1 MQVCPGVQELVKNLE
16 QQNDGFINGLL
27 TGNAEVTGLL
37 KTRLAGFEE
46 RVFKA
51 CAFGC
56 QASDRT
62 HLPPLAIQSLATAL
76 SEEDVFPH
84 SAVIVGDT
92 VRDILCAHAHG
103 LPCIAVGTGGTSL
116 EVLQEH
122 IQSPWDRVF
131 DDLRDTEE
139 VMRHLQW
146 LVDHCPPNDL
156 CTKGSGRAVPSG
168 QDGES

>member
-1 MQVCPGVQELVKNLE
+1 MGTCICVGSCVSFFFVFFSVCALLGAGHPVPGYGPLRRGCVPSQRGDRWRYCARYIVCSCAWLVTAIPLVSLLGCSTAKSSYNL
-16 QQNDGFINGLL
+16 GCVCVFSPP
-27 TGNAEVTGLL
+27 
-37 KTRLAGFEE
+37 AG
-46 RVFKA
+46 A
-51 CAFGC
+51 A
-56 QASDRT
+56 
-62 HLPPLAIQSLATAL
+62 
-76 SEEDVFPH
+76 
-84 SAVIVGDT
+84 
-92 VRDILCAHAHG
+92 G